1 MYQRILVPLD
11 GSVTSDC
18 GLREAIA
25 LARGQK
31 VTLFFL
37 HVVDDFSMLVE
48 MTSVRSYDEMLK
60 GLRQYGLEVLAK
72 ARRVAE
78 EAGVHGESL
87 LREVTN
93 ERVAEVIVDQAKQH
107 SCDLIVMGTHG
118 RRGFSR
124 IAMGSEAEQVART
137 SPVPV
142 LLVRQAA
149 EVVDAEVKAA
159 AAERQGPQIGSPAA
173 PRRPGAAAA
182 VQGARVFTRLPS
194 ATAGGG

>member
-11 GSVTSDC
+11 GSVPSES
-18 GLREAIA
+18 GLREAVG

-31 VTLFFL
+31 ATLFFL

-60 GLRQYGLEVLAK
+60 SLRQYGLDVLAK
-72 ARRVAE
+72 ARHVAE
-78 EAGVHGESL
+78 EAGVHCESL

-124 IAMGSEAEQVART
+124 VAMGSEAEQVART

-142 LLVRQAA
+142 LLVRPAA

-159 AAERQGPQIGSPAA
+159 A
-173 PRRPGAAAA
+173 
-182 VQGARVFTRLPS
+182 PS
-194 ATAGGG
+194 AGATR